1 LNKFSDDKLKHHT
14 GDGVHLMV
22 IEIIL
27 VIVGLGGIWYGTDL
41 VIRNAVAVADMFG
54 LSQMFVGITI
64 LAIGTDLPEF
74 VISLNASLEKLNSGA
89 DTSGLII
96 GNAIG
101 SAFAQISLV
110 LGITGLA
117 GYIIIRKSILYTN
130 GIMLLGSVVMLGVFA
145 FDGTVNRF
153 EGLALVV
160 TYLVYYFKL
169 LKQEGV
175 KQKLKEKPGREIW
188 QKLLLLAAGIA
199 LVMVASEVVV
209 DHSVKLSAQLGV
221 AQSFIGI
228 VLIGLGTSLPE
239 LAISIRAVAKK
250 AHSLS
255 VGNILGSNIFD
266 VLIPVGMGSAIAGV
280 NIKRSLV
287 VFDISFLFIL
297 TAVVLFFFYR
307 RKGLQQVE
315 AVILIGIYILYA
327 ALKFAGV

>member
-1 LNKFSDDKLKHHT
+1 MIVD
-14 GDGVHLMV
+14 
-22 IEIIL
+22 IIL
-27 VIVGLGGIWYGTDL
+27 VVLGLTGLWFGTDL
-41 VIRNAVAVADMFG
+41 VIKNAVSVADMYG
-54 LSQMFVGITI
+54 LSQLFVGITI

-74 VISLNASLEKLNSGA
+74 VISLNASLEKLSSGM

-117 GYIIIRKSILYTN
+117 GYIIIRKKILYTN

-145 FDGTVNRF
+145 YDGVVNRF

-160 TYLVYYFKL
+160 TYLVYYFMLLRQEGLKKK
-169 LKQEGV
+169 LKQ
-175 KQKLKEKPGREIW
+175 KPDGEIW
-188 QKLLLLAAGIA
+188 KHLILLLAGIA
-199 LVMVASEVVV
+199 LVIVASEVVV
-209 DHSVKLSAQLGV
+209 NHSVKISDHFNV
-221 AQSFIGI
+221 SQSFIGI
-228 VLIGLGTSLPE
+228 VFVGLGTSLPE

-266 VLIPVGMGSAIAGV
+266 VLIPVGMGGAIAEV
-280 NIKRSLV
+280 TTTRNLV

-297 TAVVLFFFYR
+297 TAVVLMFFYR

-315 AVILIGIYILYA
+315 AVILIGIYVLYA
-327 ALKFAGV
+327 ALKLAGV